1 MHRWAED
8 GTTCLKH
15 RKFPS
20 QIRLHHR
27 LQQADLSAKLLMHE
41 TAISQDNVN
50 LIWHSSD
57 YCLINVTLAQARCI
71 SRSVSME
78 KLPEAQLARTFS
90 IFLCNFLAIKY
101 LFLMRFYCFWHVASE
116 RAITPTPSTVGT
128 TSHPDTHLCAI
139 HSPTDAKKTAFMQMT
154 LEIISQ
160 KQHAHECHSPNY
172 SLNALTLARDDALLN
187 GWRHNSRSGWMNADV
202 LVRLN
207 SRDTQ
212 LWLIMMGIL

>member
-78 KLPEAQLARTFS
+78 KLLEAQLARTFS

-128 TSHPDTHLCAI
+128 TSHPDTHLCAT
-139 HSPTDAKKTAFMQMT
+139 HSPTDEKNSIYADDSWDYIAKAARPWVPFAKLLAKCTDTGSRWCFAKWLTAQ
-154 LEIISQ
+154 Q
-160 KQHAHECHSPNY
+160 PK
-172 SLNALTLARDDALLN
+172 
-187 GWRHNSRSGWMNADV
+187 
-202 LVRLN
+202 RLN
-207 SRDTQ
+207 ECWCFS
-212 LWLIMMGIL
+212 